1 MKSKPLI
8 LTVDRNRRNLEL
20 LAQFL
25 DKQGYQS
32 FGATSIEEFEQAL
45 TKTAEIALVLVD
57 ISGFDSHIWK
67 LCELLR
73 NEQIPFLVVS
83 PRQST
88 AIHQE
93 SIAYGA
99 RSMLVKPLVIKE
111 LLRFIQS
118 LLGE

>member
-1 MKSKPLI
+1 MKPKPLI

-25 DKQGYQS
+25 DKQGYES
-32 FGATSIEEFEQAL
+32 FGATSIEELEQAL
-45 TKTAEIALVLVD
+45 TKIAEIALVLVD
-57 ISGFDSHIWK
+57 VSGFDSHIWK
-67 LCELLR
+67 LCESLW
-73 NEQIPFLVVS
+73 NEQIPDLVIS

-93 SIAYGA
+93 SLAYGA
-99 RSMLVKPLVIKE
+99 RSMLVPRVVKE

>member
-1 MKSKPLI
+1 MKSTPLI
-8 LTVDRNRRNLEL
+8 LTVVSNRCNLDL

-25 DKQGYQS
+25 YKQGYQS
-32 FGATSIEEFEQAL
+32 FGATSIEAFELAL
-45 TKTAEIALVLVD
+45 TKRSEIALVLVD

-67 LCELLR
+67 LCELLQ
-73 NEQIPFLVVS
+73 NAPPELVIS

-93 SIAYGA
+93 SLAYGA
-99 RSMLVKPLVIKE
+99 RSMLLPLVVRE